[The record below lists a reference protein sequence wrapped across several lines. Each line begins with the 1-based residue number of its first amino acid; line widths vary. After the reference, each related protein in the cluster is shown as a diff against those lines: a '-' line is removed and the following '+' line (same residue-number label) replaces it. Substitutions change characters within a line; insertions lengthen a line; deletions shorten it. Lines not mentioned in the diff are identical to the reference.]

1 MKKITKLISVIGFIL
16 CLSACQEIREV
27 SYEQLRGGFTNLP
40 DSIQTSVYWHWISGN
55 ISKEGVIKDLESM
68 KQAGI
73 NRAFIA
79 NIGLSAAEAP
89 TGDVQIFSDEWWEI
103 LHAALKKATELNIE
117 IGIFNSP
124 GWSQAGGPWIKPE
137 QSMRYLASVGTQ
149 VKGGQ
154 AIEVMLPKTNPN
166 FQDVKVLAYPSVK
179 SKATILNP
187 ANCTVSSSPAI
198 TAIHHLIDGET
209 ATEIRFGNQSE
220 VVIDFKSHDT
230 VALRSLRLL
239 TSAAPIRCQAVLQII
254 EGEPLTVNVQ
264 IGKMG
269 SLASELLRAGFQP
282 KDVNFLTVEGKM
294 DEADFTLIRDY
305 IPNLVSIDMTNSNAT
320 AIPDYTFTQKKYL
333 LNVRLPQELNEGI
346 PAIDAAF
353 CVAI

>member
-239 TSAAPIRCQAVLQII
+239 TSAAPITLP
-254 EGEPLTVNVQ
+254 G
-264 IGKMG
+264 G
-269 SLASELLRAGFQP
+269 SA
-282 KDVNFLTVEGKM
+282 
-294 DEADFTLIRDY
+294 
-305 IPNLVSIDMTNSNAT
+305 
-320 AIPDYTFTQKKYL
+320 
-333 LNVRLPQELNEGI
+333 NE
-346 PAIDAAF
+346 
-353 CVAI
+353 